1 MQSGL
6 DHINCKSGFQTSL
19 IDSRPLHTVQSSRE
33 SVQQKRT
40 LAEDLLCLSCSPQSQ
55 SPAQSLRHQIGDR
68 TVVKR
73 ALKQTTR
80 MTSNFSNYINSYRN
94 LEAIMLYIIGFILI
108 ILIIAGNLL
117 VIIAVVKDKTLKNLQ
132 NWFIGKNFC

>member
-1 MQSGL
+1 M
-6 DHINCKSGFQTSL
+6 
-19 IDSRPLHTVQSSRE
+19 PLF
-33 SVQQKRT
+33 
-40 LAEDLLCLSCSPQSQ
+40 SPQSQ
-55 SPAQSLRHQIGDR
+55 SSAQSLRHQIGDR
-68 TVVKR
+68 TVEKR

-80 MTSNFSNYINSYRN
+80 MTSNFSNYINSYSD
-94 LEAIMLYIIGFILI
+94 LEAIMLYVIGFILI

>member
-1 MQSGL
+1 M
-6 DHINCKSGFQTSL
+6 
-19 IDSRPLHTVQSSRE
+19 PLF
-33 SVQQKRT
+33 
-40 LAEDLLCLSCSPQSQ
+40 SPQSQ
-55 SPAQSLRHQIGDR
+55 SSAQSLRHQIGDR
-68 TVVKR
+68 TVEKR

-80 MTSNFSNYINSYRN
+80 MTSNFSKNSYSD
-94 LEAIMLYIIGFILI
+94 LEAIMLYVIGFILI